1 MNADRKTDRRF
12 AGLHIYKCK
21 WNRSKWSSGASREFE
36 SDDFSL
42 SLSLSV
48 SQLKRRSVGQL
59 LLRLRVATSQI
70 DPARVALVAQRP
82 CPKHIHSNQLW
93 NQLFECAVAK
103 VKAGWNTN
111 KNQQT
116 LSMVMILGDFIPFGV
131 IYTNDCQKWNHSIRV
146 GSFPFKL
153 YRVTNARSLLA
164 HVPHRPDVVHPGLLE
179 QQTIDSSKSSV
190 PPVAPTIYHRGTRFS
205 YLIDWPGAC
214 LYFTQ

>member
-1 MNADRKTDRRF
+1 MKSLKVVQR
-12 AGLHIYKCK
+12 CV
-21 WNRSKWSSGASREFE
+21 SRVWKRWLL
-36 SDDFSL
+36 SL
-42 SLSLSV
+42 SLSLRQSV
-48 SQLKRRSVGQL
+48 KEKIGRSTSSSS
-59 LLRLRVATSQI
+59 TSQI
-70 DPARVALVAQRP
+70 DPAREALVAQRP

-116 LSMVMILGDFIPFGV
+116 LSMVMSLGDFIPFGV

-164 HVPHRPDVVHPGLLE
+164 HVPHRPDVVHSGLLE

-190 PPVAPTIYHRGTRFS
+190 PSTIYHRSTRFS